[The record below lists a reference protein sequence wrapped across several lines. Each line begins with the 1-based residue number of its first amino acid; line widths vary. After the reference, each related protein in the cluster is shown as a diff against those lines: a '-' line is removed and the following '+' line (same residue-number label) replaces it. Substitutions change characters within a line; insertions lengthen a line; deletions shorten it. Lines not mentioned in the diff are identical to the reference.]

1 MQPTRS
7 FQALWNATFRQV
19 PVTTTTKGND
29 MKKAKLSLAWQIVI
43 GLLLGVAVGALLN
56 HFSAEKAWWISN
68 VLQPAGDIFIRLIKM
83 IVVPIVISS
92 LIVGIAGVGDAKK
105 LGSIGLKTIIYFEV
119 VTTIAIVVG
128 LVLAN
133 VFHPGAGI
141 DMSTLG
147 TVDISKYQATAAE
160 VQHEHAFIET
170 LLNLIPS
177 NIFAALMR
185 GEMLPIIFFSV
196 MFGMGLSSLNADL
209 REPLVR
215 TFQGVSETMFKVTHM
230 IMNYAPIGVFA
241 LIAVTV
247 ANFGF
252 SSLLPLAKLVLLVYF
267 AIAFFAFMVLGL
279 VARVFGF
286 SVIKIMRIMKDELIL
301 AYSTSSSETVL
312 PRVIEKM
319 EKYGAPKSICS
330 FVVPTGYSFNLDGS
344 TLYQSIAAI
353 FIAQLYGI
361 DLSWSQQLLLVLTLM
376 VTSKGIAGVPG
387 VSFVVLLATLGSVG
401 IPLEGLAFIAGVD
414 RIMDMARTAL
424 NVVGNALA
432 ALVIARWEGMYDAA
446 KGEKYYAS
454 LMADKKEAVVAGET
468 AKR

>member
-1 MQPTRS
+1 
-7 FQALWNATFRQV
+7 
-19 PVTTTTKGND
+19 

-43 GLLLGVAVGALLN
+43 GLVLGVAVGALLN

-83 IVVPIVISS
+83 IVVPIVVSS
-92 LIVGIAGVGDAKK
+92 LVVGIAGVGDAKK
-105 LGSIGLKTIIYFEV
+105 LGRIGVKTILYFEV
-119 VTTIAIVVG
+119 VTTLAIVVG
-128 LVLAN
+128 LLLAN
-133 VFHPGAGI
+133 VFQPGAGI

-147 TVDISKYQATAAE
+147 TVDISKYQSTAAE
-160 VQHEHAFIET
+160 VSHHHAFVET

-177 NIFAALMR
+177 NIFASLMR
-185 GEMLPIIFFSV
+185 GDMLPIIFFSV
-196 MFGMGLSSLNADL
+196 MFGLGLSSLQPEL

-241 LIAVTV
+241 LIAVTI

-279 VARVFGF
+279 VARLFGF

-319 EKYGAPKSICS
+319 ESYGAPKAICS

-361 DLSWSQQLLLVLTLM
+361 DLSIGQQLLLVLTLM

-424 NVVGNALA
+424 NVIGNALA
-432 ALVIARWEGMYDAA
+432 ALVISRWEGMYDAA
-446 KGEKYYAS
+446 KGEQYYAS
-454 LMADKKEAVVAGET
+454 LMAGELDKPAFGKV

>member
-1 MQPTRS
+1 M
-7 FQALWNATFRQV
+7 
-19 PVTTTTKGND
+19 TTTTKGKD

-43 GLLLGVAVGALLN
+43 GLVLGVAIGALLN

-133 VFHPGAGI
+133 LFHPGAGI

-196 MFGMGLSSLNADL
+196 LFGLGLSSLQADL
-209 REPLVR
+209 RDPLVR

-252 SSLLPLAKLVLLVYF
+252 SSLLPLAKLVVLVYF

-279 VARVFGF
+279 VARLFGF

-454 LMADKKEAVVAGET
+454 LMAGKQQTAVVGET

>member
-1 MQPTRS
+1 
-7 FQALWNATFRQV
+7 
-19 PVTTTTKGND
+19 

-43 GLLLGVAVGALLN
+43 GLVLGVAIGALLN

-133 VFHPGAGI
+133 LFHPGAGI

-196 MFGMGLSSLNADL
+196 LFGLGLSSLQADL
-209 REPLVR
+209 RDPLVR

-279 VARVFGF
+279 VARLFGF

-446 KGEKYYAS
+446 KGEQYYAS
-454 LMADKKEAVVAGET
+454 LMAGKQEAVVVGET

>member
-1 MQPTRS
+1 
-7 FQALWNATFRQV
+7 
-19 PVTTTTKGND
+19 
-29 MKKAKLSLAWQIVI
+29 MKKAKLSLAWQILI
-43 GLLLGVAVGALLN
+43 GLVLGIAIGAVLN

-83 IVVPIVISS
+83 IVIPIVISS

-105 LGSIGLKTIIYFEV
+105 LGRIGVKTILYFEI

-128 LVLAN
+128 LLLAN
-133 VFHPGAGI
+133 LFHPGAGI

-170 LLNLIPS
+170 ILNLIPS
-177 NIFAALMR
+177 NIFAAVAR

-196 MFGMGLSSLNADL
+196 LFGLGLSSLKPEL
-209 REPLVR
+209 REPLV
-215 TFQGVSETMFKVTHM
+215 TMFQGVSESMFKVTHM
-230 IMNYAPIGVFA
+230 IMKYAPIGVFA

-252 SSLLPLAKLVLLVYF
+252 ASLLPLAKLVILVYV
-267 AIAFFAFMVLGL
+267 AILFFAFAVLGL
-279 VARVFGF
+279 IARLFGF
-286 SVIKIMRIMKDELIL
+286 SILKLIRIFKDELVL
-301 AYSTSSSETVL
+301 AYSTASSETVL

-319 EKYGAPKSICS
+319 EAYGAPKAICS

-361 DLSWSQQLLLVLTLM
+361 DLSIGQQLMLVLTPDGDLQRYRRRAGR
-376 VTSKGIAGVPG
+376 VLRGIAGDAGQRGHPVGRLG
-387 VSFVVLLATLGSVG
+387 VYRRCRPCDGHGAYRPERDRQRLGRTGYLSLGRHVRRRQGRALLEFPA
-401 IPLEGLAFIAGVD
+401 
-414 RIMDMARTAL
+414 
-424 NVVGNALA
+424 ALA
-432 ALVIARWEGMYDAA
+432 QQGSPAYGT
-446 KGEKYYAS
+446 S
-454 LMADKKEAVVAGET
+454 HP
-468 AKR
+468 